1 MKKILSVIGFC
12 LFAVQANAAIIFQD
26 DFGTGMNTKHSS
38 NATFGNWTVISS
50 NVETWN
56 NSGFSGHSVD
66 MNGQGRAL
74 GAIQTTDLFSF
85 KAGSQYTLS
94 FLLGNNYDSSYP
106 NSDNGLLYG
115 IKAGDNNL
123 FSGTIEF
130 LSVFLN
136 GEKNKTVTLDF
147 KPGQDVEASIF
158 FTSTG
163 PRDNGAAI
171 IDNVKLVPEPSNI
184 ALLALGFLGLAARR
198 FKK

>member
-12 LFAVQANAAIIFQD
+12 LFAVQANAGLIFQD
-26 DFGTGMNTKHSS
+26 DFGTGTNTKH
-38 NATFGNWTVISS
+38 NLGQIFGNWKVTSS

-56 NSGFSGHSVD
+56 NQGFSGYSMD
-66 MNGQGRAL
+66 LNGQGRAL
-74 GAIQTTDLFSF
+74 GAIQTTELFSLE
-85 KAGSQYTLS
+85 AGSQYTLS
-94 FLLGNNYDSSYP
+94 FLLGNNYDSK
-106 NSDNGLLYG
+106 NSFDNGLIYG
-115 IKAGDNNL
+115 IRTANNDTL

-136 GEKNKTVTLDF
+136 GEEKKTVTIEF
-147 KPGQDVEASIF
+147 KTVQDLEASIF
-158 FTSTG
+158 FESTG
-163 PRDNGAAI
+163 RSDNGGAI